1 MIFIKKILGFIINCF
16 LYVIPF
22 SQVLQ
27 LLGIKRGKSIR
38 ESLINSVTY
47 ERITEK
53 EIEKNPF
60 VSPEEIR
67 RKYLIKKNV
76 LDIFIF
82 IMFIIIFILVDF
94 YGDNLIFL
102 LSILAIYIIV
112 KLIIKFR
119 DNIWFYFVD
128 IKNYLKKNNK
138 NK

>member
-38 ESLINSVTY
+38 ESLINSDTY
-47 ERITEK
+47 EYIAEK
-53 EIEKNPF
+53 EIKKNPF

-67 RKYLIKKNV
+67 RKYLIKTNI
-76 LDIFIF
+76 LDILIF
-82 IMFIIIFILVDF
+82 IIYIIIFILVDF
-94 YGDNLIFL
+94 YGNNHLFLLLIFV
-102 LSILAIYIIV
+102 IYIII

-119 DNIWFYFVD
+119 DDIRFYFID
-128 IKNYLKKNNK
+128 IKNYLKNK